1 MKIDLNSKYLSSSSY
16 AKKQTIPIDMLLDP
30 RLTSLT
36 ANFKIARQNA
46 EYTPIGE
53 GKNLAGLLLTLK
65 NQALFSYQ
73 NPHTGSDGGGSG
85 NPPGLPSIGT
95 PPLQV
100 ENLTAAWGD
109 DDSIVLNFDF
119 DPNDEANQYIAYF
132 KVKLKN
138 SADKLFPLR
147 SGVGYDA
154 QNILDLA
161 SISQEIIIP
170 WEDWSGSGI
179 QDPETISQV
188 GVATADILQTGDYVY
203 ADLNAGSYVPSLPTP
218 EFTLSAGV
226 DYYVVNI
233 SNLSS
238 AISKGTYYGIIV
250 EEYISP
256 ITVKAQIPQPTTM
269 TNGWVQATALTTNSV
284 VVIYTPDEAHR
295 WVRVKYLSKS
305 GRGSTYSDIQD
316 ITPLPFQQTNTNPP
330 GQFSSASIQWVG
342 NDVRVNFTQ
351 PSSNSGNTVK
361 VKLVPYINGV
371 ESTSLYAYYYHI
383 INGSETF
390 FTIPSLDLYGQFGT
404 YYSTFKAYIT
414 SVSAQGVETTGA
426 VITSGPITRSSSI
439 SSIYPTLGTPNVN
452 SPTGVFRV
460 NAISNGY
467 VVEFDLP
474 SGATRLEVYE
484 KSTAWTT
491 VPTDDSNMVYSGLS
505 PAVVITPDTNNR
517 YVIVRYYDQYDNYSH
532 YSMEK
537 SGQTSGVLVSPV
549 DIGRNSLIANPIKIQ
564 TDGSIFSGAGG
575 STVYPQVFFNK
586 DGLFAYDA
594 SGNWTTEIIN
604 SATTNAPTFI
614 TKRAVIGDWTI
625 NPAGIQNDL
634 YASGPNKTYTGMSAS
649 GTYAFWAGSGTSNN
663 SDGLAKFSV
672 TPGGAVVSRSI
683 SIIGDGTGG
692 DLIRAGGSKFTVNQ
706 NGDLTATSATIT
718 GSLTVDQQS
727 YFDSNVNVR
736 NGYIIAGSGGPNS
749 GPNVQIDSTGLSAR
763 SASAVTTKIYSS
775 APDVSGIAGV
785 SLWSKKALFGST
797 TSSGWLIEDG
807 VMKSDY
813 VTLNSANH
821 QISIYS
827 TNNAYGVQLNGDV
840 DTSNKALVIGNLSNP
855 SFYVTHAGKLVA
867 TNAEISGTIT
877 ANQVDIGN
885 YGVNVWN
892 SSQFYVSATGAGT
905 GQVGDIIIQAGT
917 MSGQEDTNDG
927 DEVNSLAVYNMSYSG
942 RIRMNSSGTQIF
954 GLPKLGDYSKYGGG
968 GIYTLTQ
975 KNYNNSSYGMGAG
988 ARQRTIVMDPYDKQ
1002 LYRGFAIYYG
1012 SRSTAPSAG
1021 TGHVG
1026 DIWVSWS

>member
-1 MKIDLNSKYLSSSSY
+1 MKIDLNSKYISSSSY

-53 GKNLAGLLLTLK
+53 GKNLSGLLLTLK

-73 NPHTGSDGGGSG
+73 NPKSGSDGGGGGG
-85 NPPGLPSIGT
+85 NVPGLPPLGT
-95 PPLQV
+95 PPLAV
-100 ENLTAAWGD
+100 TNLTASWGD
-109 DDSIVLNFDF
+109 DDSIVVNFDF
-119 DPNDEANQYIAYF
+119 DPNDEANQYIAHF
-132 KVKLKN
+132 KINLKN
-138 SADKLFPLR
+138 SSGKAYPIR
-147 SGVGYDA
+147 SNVGYSA
-154 QNILDLA
+154 QDVLDMG
-161 SISQEIIIP
+161 STSQEIIIS
-170 WEDWSGSGI
+170 WADWSGSGI
-179 QDPETISQV
+179 QDPDSIAQV

-203 ADLNAGSYVPSLPTP
+203 ADLSSSSYVPSLPTP

-226 DYYVVNI
+226 DYYVINI
-233 SNLSS
+233 SNL
-238 AISKGTYYGIIV
+238 ATALSKNTYYGIIV

-256 ITVKAQIPQPTTM
+256 ITVKSQIPQPSTM

-284 VVIYTPDEAHR
+284 IVIYTPDEAHR
-295 WVRVKYLSKS
+295 WVRVKYLGKS
-305 GRGSTYSDIQD
+305 GKSSLYTDIKD
-316 ITPLPFQQTNTNPP
+316 ITPLPFQPTNTNPP
-330 GQFSSASIQWVG
+330 DQFSSASIQWSV
-342 NDVRVNFTQ
+342 NDIKVNFTQ
-351 PSSNSGNTVK
+351 PSSNAGSTIK
-361 VKLVPYINGV
+361 VKLVPYINSV
-371 ESTSLYAYYYHI
+371 ESTSLYAYYYHV
-383 INGSETF
+383 INGSETS

-414 SVSAQGVETTGA
+414 SVSAQGIETSGA
-426 VITSGPITRSSSI
+426 IITSGPITRSSTI

-452 SPTGVFRV
+452 SPTGIFRV

-467 VVEFDLP
+467 AVEFDLP

-491 VPTDDSNMVYSGLS
+491 VPTDDSNMVYSGIS
-505 PAVVITPDTNNR
+505 PAIIITPDTNNR
-517 YVIVRYYDQYDNYSH
+517 YVIVRYYDQYDNYSY
-532 YSMEK
+532 YSMQK

-604 SATTNAPTFI
+604 NATTNAPTFI

-625 NPAGIQNDL
+625 NPSGIQNDG
-634 YASGPNKTYTGMSAS
+634 YVSGSTYTGMSAS
-649 GTYAFWAGSGTSNN
+649 GTYAFWAGADASNN

-672 TPGGAVVSRSI
+672 TPAGQVVAKKI
-683 SIIGDGTGG
+683 TINGDGTGG

-785 SLWSKKALFGST
+785 SFWSKKALFGST

-807 VMKSDY
+807 IMKSDY
-813 VTLNSANH
+813 VTLNSSNH
-821 QISIYS
+821 QINIYS
-827 TNNAYGVQLNGDV
+827 NNSSYGVQINGSV
-840 DTSNKALVIGNLSNP
+840 DTSNKALVVGNLSNP
-855 SFYVTHAGKLVA
+855 QFYVTHAGKLVA
-867 TNAEISGTIT
+867 TGAEISGTIT

-892 SSQFYVSATGAGT
+892 SNQFYVSATGSGA
-905 GQVGDIIIQAGT
+905 GQVGEIIIQAGT
-917 MSGQEDTNDG
+917 MSGQEDVNDS
-927 DEVNSLAVYNMSYSG
+927 DEVNALAVYSMDYSG
-942 RIRMNSSGTQIF
+942 KIRMSSTGTQIF
-954 GLPKLGDYSKYGGG
+954 GLPKLGDYSRYGGG
-968 GIYTLTQ
+968 GQYTLTA
-975 KNYNNSSYGMGAG
+975 KNYNNSYYGMGAG